1 MGSPRLNTG
10 IRDDTQLSHYG
21 QRTMAIKVTRNL
33 GLLLLGLWLSLTGLV
48 PLIGLSFGGLRT
60 LMGLLALGA
69 GVALLFG
76 R

>member
-1 MGSPRLNTG
+1 
-10 IRDDTQLSHYG
+10 
-21 QRTMAIKVTRNL
+21 MAIKVTRNL
-33 GLLLLGLWLSLTGLV
+33 GLLLLGLWLSLTGLI
-48 PLIGLSFGGLRT
+48 PLIGLSFGGLGT